1 MGVRLVQFN
10 RGIFFFYD
18 RNDGETPVSLKWGVC
33 GVVERRIRVH
43 EPNRYFSMRSRND

>member
-33 GVVERRIRVH
+33 DVVDRRIRVH